1 MNNFQTA
8 GGVIVQSLS
17 NSTSADDADFV
28 AAMPVYFSQ
37 LNEAWITAVNID
49 KTGSSGSYSLHKT
62 DQVNV
67 VKLHNIVWEQMVQY
81 YSYLHILLDYGS
93 TLKIQSGTSFVAPQI
108 AGAVALLAEHFPKS
122 FCRTISR

>member
-1 MNNFQTA
+1 MSNNSVDAAYAVAYHLTNSLGMISGSDSVNTWVTAMNNFQTA

-49 KTGSSGSYSLHKT
+49 KTGSSGSYT
-62 DQVNV
+62 
-67 VKLHNIVWEQMVQY
+67 Y
-81 YSYLHILLDYGS
+81 
-93 TLKIQSGTSFVAPQI
+93 TRQSGEVWSNCSILSWVQMDKILQFLVI
-108 AGAVALLAEHFPKS
+108 LANYELQ
-122 FCRTISR
+122 

>member
-8 GGVIVQSLS
+8 GVVIVQSLS

-62 DQVNV
+62 
-67 VKLHNIVWEQMVQY
+67 I
-81 YSYLHILLDYGS
+81 
-93 TLKIQSGTSFVAPQI
+93 
-108 AGAVALLAEHFPKS
+108 
-122 FCRTISR
+122 R